1 MTVEAYAKINLTLEV
16 LGKRPDGYHDLRSV
30 VCPITLSDTLV
41 LESSSFASSDTGY
54 DDDLCLRSAAALG
67 VGCAIH
73 VEKNIPAGGG
83 LGGGSAD
90 AAAVLLA
97 LNRMYGLGY
106 DVESLAEKGAEVGS
120 DVPALVLANA
130 HFSPVIMEGRGE
142 RVRPISPI
150 KLNFVLVN
158 PRVHSSTKE
167 IFSRW
172 TSSSHSLNVTEI
184 AEKALLTRDINLLAS
199 VISNDLK
206 NAAVSLH
213 SEIGEA
219 LEALKS
225 ENVLAASMTGSGS
238 TIFALVSSSEE
249 AIFIAERMKKR
260 GYLAFSV
267 SSL

>member
-1 MTVEAYAKINLTLEV
+1 
-16 LGKRPDGYHDLRSV
+16 
-30 VCPITLSDTLV
+30 
-41 LESSSFASSDTGY
+41 
-54 DDDLCLRSAAALG
+54 
-67 VGCAIH
+67 
-73 VEKNIPAGGG
+73 
-83 LGGGSAD
+83 
-90 AAAVLLA
+90 
-97 LNRMYGLGY
+97 
-106 DVESLAEKGAEVGS
+106 
-120 DVPALVLANA
+120 
-130 HFSPVIMEGRGE
+130 
-142 RVRPISPI
+142 VRPISPI

-172 TSSSHSLNVTEI
+172 TPSSHSLNVTEI

-225 ENVLAASMTGSGS
+225 ENVLATSMTGSGS
-238 TIFALVSSSEE
+238 TVFALVSSSEE